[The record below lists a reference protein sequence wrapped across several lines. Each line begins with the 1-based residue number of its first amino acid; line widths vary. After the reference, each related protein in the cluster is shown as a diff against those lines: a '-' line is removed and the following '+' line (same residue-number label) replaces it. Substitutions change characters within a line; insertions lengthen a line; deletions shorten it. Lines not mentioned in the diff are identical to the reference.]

1 MRGKGRRRLGLVIA
15 ALLSALW
22 LGVAADW
29 FRGSGRVPVLANLR
43 GTGSKPDYY
52 PSVSVVVAA
61 RDEKEAVEAALRSL
75 LEQDYPGS
83 LEVIAVDDRSTDGTG
98 EVLAGLAARVPGRLR
113 HLRVDRLPEGWLGKN
128 HALWLGAGEAEGGWL
143 LFTDADVRFAP
154 DCVELA
160 VRYALDEGF
169 DHLALAPELVS
180 RGTALKS
187 FVAAFSLV
195 FEVTQRP
202 WRVSDAE
209 ARESV
214 GVGAFNLVRRVA
226 YEVAG
231 THGALRMRPDDDLR
245 LGRALK
251 EAGFRQGV
259 AYGTGTVWVE
269 WHRSLAGA
277 VRGLGKSMFPGVDYR
292 LSAALLAS
300 LGLFATNVLPF
311 FGVFL
316 ARRALTRLLF
326 GADVLVLFAM
336 YARGARRS
344 GTPAYLAALHPFGAS
359 ALIFAMLRSTYKTLA
374 RGGIEWRGT
383 FYPLETLRR
392 GT

>member
-1 MRGKGRRRLGLVIA
+1 MLRRGRFGLGVA

-22 LGVAADW
+22 FGMAAGW
-29 FRGSGRVPVLANLR
+29 FRGSGWVPVLANLR
-43 GTGSKPDYY
+43 GAGSMLDYY
-52 PSVSVVVAA
+52 PFVSVVVAA
-61 RDEKEAVEAALRSL
+61 RDEREAVEAALRSL
-75 LEQDYPGS
+75 LEQDYPGR

-98 EVLAGLAARVPGRLR
+98 DIMAGLAAGRSGRLR
-113 HLRVDRLPEGWLGKN
+113 HLRVDGLPEGWLGKN
-128 HALWLGAGEAEGGWL
+128 HALWVGAGEAEGGWL
-143 LFTDADVRFAP
+143 LFTDADVRFGP

-160 VRYALDEGF
+160 VRHAVNEGL

-187 FVAAFSLV
+187 LVAAFVLV
-195 FEVTQRP
+195 FKVTQRP
-202 WRVSDAE
+202 WRVSDSDAK
-209 ARESV
+209 ESV
-214 GVGAFNLVRRVA
+214 GVGAFNLVRREA
-226 YEVAG
+226 YEGAG
-231 THGALRMRPDDDLR
+231 THEAVRMRPDDDLR

-259 AYGTGTVWVE
+259 AYGTGMVWVE

-311 FGVFL
+311 FGVFF
-316 ARRALTRLLF
+316 ARRAATRLLF

-344 GTPAYLAALHPFGAS
+344 GTPAYLAALHPFGA
-359 ALIFAMLRSTYKTLA
+359 AVLIFAMLRSTYKSLA
-374 RGGIEWRGT
+374 QGGMEWRGT

-392 GT
+392 GP

>member
-1 MRGKGRRRLGLVIA
+1 MRGRGRGRLGLGVA

-22 LGVAADW
+22 FGVAADW

-43 GTGSKPDYY
+43 GTGSKPDDY

-61 RDEKEAVEAALRSL
+61 RDEREAVESALRSL
-75 LEQDYPGS
+75 LEQDYPGR

-98 EVLAGLAARVPGRLR
+98 DVMTGLAARMPGRLR

-143 LFTDADVRFAP
+143 LFTDADVRFET
-154 DCVELA
+154 DCVRLA
-160 VRYALDEGF
+160 VRHALDEGF

-180 RGTALKS
+180 RGTVLKS

-202 WRVSDAE
+202 WRVSDPE
-209 ARESV
+209 AKESV
-214 GVGAFNLVRRVA
+214 GVGAFNLVRREA
-226 YEVAG
+226 YEGAG
-231 THGALRMRPDDDLR
+231 THGAVRMRPDDDLR

-277 VRGLGKSMFPGVDYR
+277 VRELGKSMFPGVDYR

-359 ALIFAMLRSTYKTLA
+359 ALIFAMLRSTYKTLV

-392 GT
+392 GP